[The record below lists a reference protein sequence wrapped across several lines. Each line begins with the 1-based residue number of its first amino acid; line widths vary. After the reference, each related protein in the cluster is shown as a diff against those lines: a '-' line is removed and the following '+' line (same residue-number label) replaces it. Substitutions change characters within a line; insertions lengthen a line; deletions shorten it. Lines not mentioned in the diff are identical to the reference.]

1 MPNREA
7 NGHLR
12 GVMDRYGIPYK
23 GSKNAIAEDVVNALP
38 PGGKILDAC
47 CGGGLYY
54 RL

>member
-1 MPNREA
+1 
-7 NGHLR
+7 
-12 GVMDRYGIPYK
+12 MDRYGIPYK